1 MSISVQQLY
10 VERTEFAYPEL
21 STKIIQAVFPA
32 NIFVNTLTY
41 YSIADRQV
49 PSVTFVLQN
58 IPTSQPTINPIGES
72 EDIPVDMTPYSKS
85 TVTPQF
91 WGDSIRIP
99 RTVTEDLQIPVME
112 DYLQRITFKTQY
124 TRDKHV
130 ERTLNAALSA
140 NSQTTAHANGTDN
153 FVGFTGTGFD
163 LNGVFS
169 QKDLRTMKANV
180 EKDTSN
186 YLISDLIFNAINA
199 ADLIRVPNY
208 VSAFY
213 YGRTDI
219 GVKGAVQQA
228 TAPIGLLHG
237 YNLWVSN
244 VCPAGTVYSIAAG
257 GANVNNQYSPLGFFV
272 EKRPPTAEKIFWP
285 STDEFRVFVTTRF
298 KSYIS
303 RYQAAYMITGLATS

>member
-1 MSISVQQLY
+1 MSVAVQQLY

-21 STKIIQAVFPA
+21 STRIIQAVFPA

-49 PSVTFVLQN
+49 PSVTFVLQTL
-58 IPTSQPTINPIGES
+58 PSSQPTIQPIGES

-85 TVTPQF
+85 TTTPQF
-91 WGDSIRIP
+91 WGISVRIP
-99 RTVTEDLQIPVME
+99 RTVQEDLQIPVMQ

-130 ERTLNAALSA
+130 ERTLNAALS
-140 NSQTTAHANGTDN
+140 STAHAAGTDN

-163 LNGVFS
+163 LTNVLS
-169 QKDLRTMKANV
+169 QKDIRTSKATV
-180 EKDTSN
+180 EKDVNN
-186 YLISDLIFNAINA
+186 YLITDIIANAINA

-213 YGRTDI
+213 YGRTDV
-219 GVKGAVQQA
+219 GTRGALQQA

-237 YNLWVSN
+237 YNVWVSN
-244 VCPAGTVYSIAAG
+244 VAAAGTVYFLAAG

-272 EKRPPTAEKIFWP
+272 EKRPPTAEQIFWP
-285 STDEFRVFVTTRF
+285 STDEFRVFITTRF
-298 KSYIS
+298 KAYIS
-303 RYQAAYMITGLATS
+303 RAQAGYMITGLATT

>member
-1 MSISVQQLY
+1 MSISVGQLY

-21 STKIIQAVFPA
+21 SAQIIQAVFPA
-32 NIFVNTLTY
+32 NIFVNMLTY

-58 IPTSQPTINPIGES
+58 IPTSQPTIQPIGES
-72 EDIPVDMTPYSKS
+72 EDIPVDMTPYSKA

-99 RTVTEDLQIPVME
+99 RTVQEDLQIPVMQ

-130 ERTLNAALSA
+130 ESTLNAGLS
-140 NSQTTAHANGTDN
+140 STAHAAGTDN
-153 FVGFTGTGFD
+153 FVGFDGTGFD
-163 LNGVFS
+163 LTNVLS
-169 QKDLRTMKANV
+169 QKDIATMKKNV
-180 EKDTSN
+180 EKDQNN
-186 YLISDLIFNAINA
+186 YLISDLVLNAINA
-199 ADLIRVPNY
+199 SDLIRVPNY

-213 YGRTDI
+213 FGRTDI
-219 GVKGAVQQA
+219 GVKGALQQA

-237 YNLWVSN
+237 YNVWVSN
-244 VCPAGTVYSIAAG
+244 VARAGTSYALAAG

-272 EKRPPTAEKIFWP
+272 EKRPPEANNLFWP
-285 STDEFRVFVTTRF
+285 STDELRVFITTRF
-298 KSYIS
+298 KSYLA
-303 RYQAAYMITGLATS
+303 RAAAGYMITGLATT

>member
-1 MSISVQQLY
+1 MSTSVQQLY

-21 STKIIQAVFPA
+21 SARIIQAVFPA

-49 PSVTFVLQN
+49 PSVTFVSQT
-58 IPTSQPTINPIGES
+58 IPGTQPTIQPIGES
-72 EDIPVDMTPYSKS
+72 EDIPVDMTPYSKT
-85 TVTPQF
+85 TVTPDF
-91 WGDSIRIP
+91 WGASVRIP
-99 RTVTEDLQIPVME
+99 RTVTEDLQIPVMA

-130 ERTLNAALSA
+130 ERTLNAALS
-140 NSQTTAHANGTDN
+140 STAHANGTDN

-163 LNGVFS
+163 LNNVLS
-169 QKDLRTMKANV
+169 QKDIATMKKNV
-180 EKDTSN
+180 EQDPRN
-186 YLISDLIFNAINA
+186 YLISDIIINAINA
-199 ADLIRVPNY
+199 SDLIRVPNY

-219 GVKGAVQQA
+219 GVTGALQQA

-244 VCPAGTVYSIAAG
+244 VTAAGTAYALAAG

-272 EKRPPTAEKIFWP
+272 EKRPPTAEQMFWP
-285 STDEFRVFVTTRF
+285 STDEFRVWVTTRF
-298 KSYIS
+298 KSVVTRS
-303 RYQAAYMITGLATS
+303 QAGYMITGLATS

>member
-1 MSISVQQLY
+1 MSISVGQL
-10 VERTEFAYPEL
+10 VTTQTEFAYPEL
-21 STKIIQAVFPA
+21 STRIIQAVFPA

-49 PSVTFVLQN
+49 PAVTFALQN
-58 IPTSQPTINPIGES
+58 IPTSQPTILPIGES

-99 RTVTEDLQIPVME
+99 RTVTEDLMLPVMQ

-130 ERTLNAALSA
+130 EQTLSA
-140 NSQTTAHANGTDN
+140 GLSSTAHTAGTSN

-163 LNGVFS
+163 LSNVFS
-169 QKDLRTMKANV
+169 QLDIRTCKANV
-180 EKDTSN
+180 EKDPNN

-199 ADLIRVPNY
+199 ADLIRIPNY

-213 YGRTDI
+213 YGRTNV
-219 GVKGAVQQA
+219 GVQGALQQA

-237 YNLWVSN
+237 YNVWVSN
-244 VCPAGTVYSIAAG
+244 VCTVGQVYALAAN
-257 GANVNNQYSPLGFFV
+257 GANVNNMYSPLGFFV
-272 EKRPPTAEKIFWP
+272 EKRPPTAESIFWP
-285 STDEFRVFVTTRF
+285 STDEFRVFITTRF
-298 KSYIS
+298 KAYLA
-303 RYQAAYMITGLATS
+303 RAQAGYAITSLATS

>member
-1 MSISVQQLY
+1 MSISVQQL
-10 VERTEFAYPEL
+10 VTTQTEFAYPEL
-21 STKIIQAVFPA
+21 STRIIQAVFPA
-32 NIFVNTLTY
+32 NIFVNALTY

-49 PSVTFVLQN
+49 PSVTFVLQT
-58 IPTSQPTINPIGES
+58 IPSSTPTIQPIGES

-91 WGDSIRIP
+91 WGDAIRIP
-99 RTVTEDLQIPVME
+99 RTVTEDLQIPVMQ
-112 DYLQRITFKTQY
+112 DYLQRITWKTQY

-130 ERTLNAALSA
+130 ERTLNAALS
-140 NSQTTAHANGTDN
+140 STAHAAGTDN

-163 LNGVFS
+163 LINTLS
-169 QKDLRTMKANV
+169 QKDIRTAKATV
-180 EKDTSN
+180 ESETNGN
-186 YLISDLIFNAINA
+186 YLISDVILNAINA
-199 ADLIRVPNY
+199 ADLIRIPNY

-237 YNLWVSN
+237 YNVWVSN
-244 VCPAGTVYSIAAG
+244 VTPAGTAYFLAAG

-272 EKRPPTAEKIFWP
+272 EKRPPTAEQLFWP
-285 STDEFRVFVTTRF
+285 STDEFRVWVTTRF
-298 KSYIS
+298 RAYVS
-303 RYQAAYMITGLATS
+303 RAQAGYMITSLATT